1 MKIVLVGAGSREFG
15 PATIRDLLL
24 TDPLCDNGI
33 EIALVDTDP
42 SGLPRTHAY
51 AESVAARLQRPATI
65 SHTTHLSTALPNADA
80 VIVAIEIN
88 RYFYWAQDFHVP
100 RAFGFRQIFGENG
113 GPGGLFHALRN
124 MGPTVDIARAMEAHC
139 PDAWLIN
146 YTNPLTKLCE
156 AATRLTD
163 IRVVGLCHGVFH
175 GIEQMAR
182 ILELPPDRLDAR
194 ASGLN
199 HFTWFDTVTDRETGE
214 DLYRRLR
221 ERERAADWL
230 HDWDE
235 IALSRILFRVF
246 GRFPSPGANHIG
258 EYIRWAGDFL
268 ASSAIQFFYDPVEG
282 HPWETGEVP
291 TWIYNLGDHPTDT
304 PLFPERRR
312 ERARDT
318 REEREAARA
327 GGVDQPSGSSQADV
341 SPESGPSTP
350 LTPSGELAIPL
361 LEGVLCGE
369 ERYLDAVN
377 VPNAGNVPGLSAGA
391 VVEVPATVDESGLHP
406 FTMDPLPEAILAL
419 LRTQTSINRLLVDAF
434 RDRSRHILLQALLLD
449 PTTESYRQAV
459 GLVNEMC
466 RLQGDV
472 LPELRR

>member
-24 TDPLCDNGI
+24 SDPLCDGGI

-42 SGLPRTHAY
+42 SGLPRAQAY
-51 AESVAARLQRPATI
+51 AESVAAALNRAATI
-65 SHTTHLSTALPNADA
+65 SHTTHLSDALPGADA

-88 RYFYWAQDFHVP
+88 RYFHWAQDFHVP
-100 RAFGFRQIFGENG
+100 RAFGFRQIYGENG

-124 MGPTVDIARAMEAHC
+124 MGPTIEIARAMEAHC
-139 PDAWLIN
+139 PDAWLVN

-182 ILELPPDRLDAR
+182 ILELPPHRLDAR

-199 HFTWFDTVTDRETGE
+199 HFTWFATVTDRDTGD
-214 DLYRRLR
+214 DLYPRLR

-268 ASSAIQFFYDPVEG
+268 ASSALQFFYDPAEG

-291 TWIYNLGDHPTDT
+291 TWIYNLGDNPTET
-304 PLFPERRR
+304 PLFPDKRR
-312 ERARDT
+312 ERSKAR
-318 REEREAARA
+318 RERGDPAKA
-327 GGVDQPSGSSQADV
+327 
-341 SPESGPSTP
+341 P

-361 LEGVLCGE
+361 LEGILRGE

-377 VPNAGNVPGLSAGA
+377 VPNADFVPGLPEGA
-391 VVEVPATVDESGLHP
+391 VVEVPATADRSGLHP

-434 RDRSRHILLQALLLD
+434 AARSRHPLLQALLLD

-459 GLVNEMC
+459 GLVDEMC
-466 RLQGDV
+466 RLQEEV
-472 LPELRR
+472 LPRMDR